1 MKKQVKNQIFKSV
14 LLLLSVVLLVASTVI
29 VAVANAISLST
40 MHTLIINFDEYVSK
54 CTVTYEID
62 QSGNTKTKDVTS
74 GETLS
79 FFDGAHVSV
88 EFEVK
93 DGKRTTFSYADIENR
108 ASESRNIIEWHSFVA
123 NNTVDVTC
131 TDITYT
137 IHALNSNGV
146 STGSTYDYLE
156 VTGSQNTVDDLTS
169 GKVLYQ
175 INSDEV
181 VELPRVKKTNWIFKG
196 WYIVTNATDAA
207 QNGGIFIEPVS
218 EDGPCYMPKTLPMT
232 DYMHAQNDVI
242 YVYPYF
248 VPEYYDIY
256 REDWIYKESGNH
268 LQTQL
273 FSYKM
278 ENVAVGDWYSALGN
292 ELGDAWKGWQD
303 DLDAGGYKSYAGYLL
318 MTDCI
323 CVGECDENC
332 IYAAKKVYNTD
343 SDPTRNTV
351 YRYYTPIWYSL
362 IFDLNGDDGES
373 ITFNNTTTQYLYG
386 NRAEIAIPERVGYV
400 FSGWKVK
407 IYRDGQWTSEN
418 VPHLLAAE
426 EGEDA
431 GKYLLG
437 TKYAKY
443 EEATGKWNDLN
454 AVYASE
460 ANENGDYEIKLIAQ
474 WTPIDISIEYE
485 FGAGVDVANKGDFQE
500 GGKFTTFKYD
510 ADIIIDNPV
519 RTGWMF
525 TGWEMAYADGS
536 ALPTDIGL
544 SKLNDNQYQITGSI
558 HAKNIVLTAKWA
570 PETYTVV
577 LDANGDGV
585 PEFTISDVEYG
596 STSWVSKIPADLAA
610 PTKEGY
616 TFSGYWGN
624 GNQYI
629 YAVEGKLVA
638 ENIAWNIDGGANGAT
653 ITLNAE
659 WTINRYTVTLDSID
673 GLPAGSDFT
682 IKVIVGTD
690 EPEEY
695 TAFPVSFE
703 LDYNTTFRIEIKL
716 SDNLRIARWNGEK
729 ADYYTNEWFVSG
741 NITLGAENMTLT
753 AEARP
758 AKPNFGLGYDVNITV
773 KSETEIQVDFKNADV
788 AKLYDV
794 AISNRESEEGLEWH
808 KVADGETQYVFA
820 GLDQGTK
827 YFVFV
832 RFSKTETTLE
842 GIPDYREKTTNFINY
857 VKDVENLLKDMIT
870 DTDGDCVKVLIN
882 AAIEDIY
889 DLIPED
895 GELPDDF
902 KALVDGIVAAVQ
914 QKLEFARLQDSKIAE
929 LQAYRDECGASGSFH
944 KVNLEEIGSLCAQ
957 AVADI
962 SVATTSEQLEEIYNT
977 AMVAIRAVPV
987 TYLRDTNN
995 SIMLESLIGLNHG
1008 SSITLSSIEDIRA
1021 LRRAIADAIA
1031 AGKITADS
1039 FITVEA
1045 ATELLRALDT
1055 VRAYSFNL
1063 INVQASEGD
1072 VFTLTFT
1079 IPEALINHTGLQVAY
1094 FNQATGL
1101 LELLETTR
1109 EGNTLVFKA
1118 KYIADFVILADP
1130 TVDLTA
1136 VIIALGAILLC
1147 QLIAIV
1153 LVLVARNKAKK
1164 SVMHAS
1170 VALPMFLTIH
1180 FLPVANAELIA
1191 LGLGVAVL
1199 LAQIVLMWLLLSS
1212 GMIRVFKTKR
1222 RAHTEQEITAVVREE
1237 DLQEEPYAAPDEE
1250 PVADNDEVVD
1260 EAVDE
1265 VIDEVI
1271 DEVFNELAEEF
1282 IEEATEEVIE
1292 EITEEPVEE
1301 ALDEEAFDEELAQE
1315 LAQEEEYAEEEYAEE
1330 EYVNDE
1336 YAEDE
1341 YAEEVYADEE
1351 HADEEYID
1359 EEYAESTEEVV
1370 EETLPEE
1377 VEEVYEDEELTEQET
1392 SDDSYS
1398 TDEEENVYAYDE
1410 EEAERVSDAQEANQ
1424 EIEETAY
1431 DTDPFAGVFGESDR
1445 QDGDSSNEG
1454 GDSWDADAYGES
1466 YEYGDEADAPY
1477 AEAEDDDREETK
1489 GQRTVDPYAYIIE
1502 DDGEE
1507 ISDDEEMYQY
1517 DE

>member
-14 LLLLSVVLLVASTVI
+14 LLLLSVVLLVTSAVIIATAVDATGSDTRTLTLNFDTVTISSCTIEYTDEQGIKHEEIVTQSGQTFTFIEGASVI
-29 VAVANAISLST
+29 VTVEPGADLWPVFVCVGQPISTGGCSAGWASFTQNSELTVSCT
-40 MHTLIINFDEYVSK
+40 NREYKIHALDYDGKKDIRDEDVLIYG
-54 CTVTYEID
+54 Y
-62 QSGNTKTKDVTS
+62 
-74 GETLS
+74 
-79 FFDGAHVSV
+79 
-88 EFEVK
+88 VK
-93 DGKRTTFSYADIENR
+93 DGDDGF
-108 ASESRNIIEWHSFVA
+108 
-123 NNTVDVTC
+123 
-131 TDITYT
+131 T
-137 IHALNSNGV
+137 IA
-146 STGSTYDYLE
+146 
-156 VTGSQNTVDDLTS
+156 DLTS
-169 GKVLYQ
+169 GNVKYQ
-175 INSDEV
+175 NGSATRI
-181 VELPRVKKTNWIFKG
+181 ELPKVSANYHTYNG
-196 WYIVTNATDAA
+196 WYMITGTGEGDV
-207 QNGGIFIEPVS
+207 FHLML
-218 EDGPCYMPKTLPMT
+218 DGEGKCYMPESITINSP
-232 DYMHAQNDVI
+232 DGYV
-242 YVYPYF
+242 YVYPAMIPNSYH
-248 VPEYYDIY
+248 VY
-256 REDWIYKESGNH
+256 RVDYVHDAARPDHEGTMMFISNREADYN
-268 LQTQL
+268 T
-273 FSYKM
+273 Y
-278 ENVAVGDWYSALGN
+278 YSAN
-292 ELGDAWKGWQD
+292 KEKYWTD
-303 DLDAGGYKSYAGYLL
+303 DPTDGGYKTYPGYQF
-318 MTDCI
+318 MTSCI
-323 CVGECDENC
+323 SDSCVYKELVVKD
-332 IYAAKKVYNTD
+332 T
-343 SDPTRNTV
+343 SDTEFRNTV
-351 YRYYTPIWYSL
+351 KRYYTPILYTL
-362 IFDLNGDDGES
+362 KFDLNGKDGES
-373 ITFNNTTTQYLYG
+373 ITFNNTTTEYLYG
-386 NRAEIAIPERVGYV
+386 NRAEIAIPERVGYT
-400 FSGWKVK
+400 FSGWEVK
-407 IYRDGQWTSEN
+407 IYRDGQWTSEG
-418 VPHLLAAE
+418 VPYLHAVE
-426 EGEDA
+426 EGDDKD
-431 GKYLLG
+431 KYLLG

-443 EEATGKWNDLN
+443 DESTGKWNDLN

-460 ANENGDYEIKLIAQ
+460 ANENGEYEIRLIAQ
-474 WTPIDISIEYE
+474 WDPIDIHIEYK
-485 FGAGVDVANKGDFQE
+485 FGEGVDIINKDYFLQNNNIS
-500 GGKFTTFKYD
+500 FKYD
-510 ADIIIDNPV
+510 AGIIIDNPV

-585 PEFTISDVEYG
+585 PEFTISNVEYG

-629 YAVEGKLVA
+629 YAVEDKLVA

-703 LDYNTTFRIEIKL
+703 LDYNTTFRVEIKL
-716 SDNLRIARWNGEK
+716 SDNLRIAKWNGEK
-729 ADYYTNEWFVSG
+729 TDYYTNEWFVSG
-741 NITLGAENMTLT
+741 NITLGAENITLT

-758 AKPNFGLGYDVNITV
+758 AKPNIGSGYDVDITI
-773 KSETEIQVDFKNADV
+773 KSETEIQVDFKDADI

-794 AISNRESEEGLEWH
+794 AISNKESEEGLEWH
-808 KVADGETQYVFA
+808 KVADGETQYVFT

-827 YFVFV
+827 YFIFV

-842 GIPDYREKTTNFINY
+842 GIPHYKDKTTHFINY

-870 DTDGDCVKVLIN
+870 DDDGDCVKVLIDK
-882 AAIEDIY
+882 AIDEIY

-895 GELPDDF
+895 GDLPDGF
-902 KALVDGIVAAVQ
+902 KTSVDDIVAAVQ
-914 QKLEFARLQDSKIAE
+914 AKLEFARLQDSKIAA
-929 LQAYRDECGASGSFH
+929 LQTYRAECGASGSFN
-944 KVNLEEIGSLCAQ
+944 KANLDEIGSLCAQ

-962 SVATTSEQLEEIYNT
+962 SAAGTQEQVEEIFNT
-977 AMVAIRAVPV
+977 AMAAIKAIPV

-995 SIMLESLIGLNHG
+995 SITLESLVGLNHG
-1008 SSITLSSIEDIRA
+1008 AGIQLGSIEDIKV
-1021 LRRAIADAIA
+1021 LRRAVADAIA
-1031 AGKITADS
+1031 QGKITADS
-1039 FITVEA
+1039 FITIEEA
-1045 ATELLRALDT
+1045 TKLLRALDT
-1055 VRAYSFNL
+1055 ISAYSFSL
-1063 INVQASEGD
+1063 VNVQLGEGD
-1072 VFTLTFT
+1072 VFTITLT
-1079 IPEALINHTGLQVAY
+1079 IPEALISRTGLQVAY
-1094 FNQATGL
+1094 FNRSTGMV
-1101 LELLETTR
+1101 ELLETTR
-1109 EGNTLVFKA
+1109 EGNALIFKA

-1153 LVLVARNKAKK
+1153 LVLIARNKAKK

-1250 PVADNDEVVD
+1250 PVADNDEAVD
-1260 EAVDE
+1260 EVVEE

-1271 DEVFNELAEEF
+1271 DEVFDELAEEF

-1315 LAQEEEYAEEEYAEE
+1315 LALEQEEYAEE
-1330 EYVNDE
+1330 EYVNEE

-1341 YAEEVYADEE
+1341 YAEEAYTEEEHTDEE
-1351 HADEEYID
+1351 YIEEEYID
-1359 EEYAESTEEVV
+1359 EEYADSTEEVV
-1370 EETLPEE
+1370 DEALPEE

-1477 AEAEDDDREETK
+1477 AETEDDDREETK
-1489 GQRTVDPYAYIIE
+1489 GQGTVDPYAYIIE
-1502 DDGEE
+1502 GDAEE
-1507 ISDDEEMYQY
+1507 ISNDEEMYQY

>member
-14 LLLLSVVLLVASTVI
+14 LLLLSVVLLVASAVIIATAVDASYKNPRTLTLNFDPNQVSYCTISYDVGGTMQELPPVTESGQTFTFEGGVTVI
-29 VAVANAISLST
+29 V
-40 MHTLIINFDEYVSK
+40 
-54 CTVTYEID
+54 TVTPKNGLWPEFDI
-62 QSGNTKTKDVTS
+62 QGQAA
-74 GETLS
+74 ETEGCVALWSS
-79 FFDGAHVSV
+79 FKEDSVLTVSC
-88 EFEVK
+88 
-93 DGKRTTFSYADIENR
+93 INR
-108 ASESRNIIEWHSFVA
+108 EYI
-123 NNTVDVTC
+123 
-131 TDITYT
+131 
-137 IHALNSNGV
+137 IHALDYDRRDINDVAPGELKIPYAYTVLGNGWTK
-146 STGSTYDYLE
+146 S
-156 VTGSQNTVDDLTS
+156 DLTS
-169 GKVLYQ
+169 GVIKYRVD
-175 INSDEV
+175 SV
-181 VELPRVKKTNWIFKG
+181 VELPTVEMEDYDFGG
-196 WYIVTNATDAA
+196 WYIITGSGTGEDNVLL
-207 QNGGIFIEPVS
+207 IEETIPEGETKAGYYIPKNLNMTV
-218 EDGPCYMPKTLPMT
+218 YM
-232 DYMHAQNDVI
+232 YGQHGYI
-242 YVYPYF
+242 EVYPKLTPKPYVIHRIDIVHDTGFPQHIKTPIHRETMDADAKSSYLANAEKFWLDDPTAGGFKEYTGYYF
-248 VPEYYDIY
+248 VSSCGEINSCNLSQSGQVLDSTLNPDTTNVVYRFYKPIVYTLTYYDDDETTLLNFGGPNEY
-256 REDWIYKESGNH
+256 
-268 LQTQL
+268 T
-273 FSYKM
+273 
-278 ENVAVGDWYSALGN
+278 YSEKTEIG
-292 ELGDAWKGWQD
+292 QPSRT
-303 DLDAGGYKSYAGYLL
+303 GYNFA
-318 MTDCI
+318 
-323 CVGECDENC
+323 
-332 IYAAKKVYNTD
+332 
-343 SDPTRNTV
+343 
-351 YRYYTPIWYSL
+351 
-362 IFDLNGDDGES
+362 
-373 ITFNNTTTQYLYG
+373 
-386 NRAEIAIPERVGYV
+386 
-400 FSGWKVK
+400 GWKVQVYK
-407 IYRDGQWTSEN
+407 NGQWTDEYLSAVTEVGN
-418 VPHLLAAE
+418 
-426 EGEDA
+426 DY
-431 GKYLLG
+431 GKYFLG
-437 TKYAKY
+437 NKYVNYDKDTNTF
-443 EEATGKWNDLN
+443 ENNN

-460 ANENGDYEIKLIAQ
+460 ANESGDYEIRLIAQ
-474 WTPIDISIEYE
+474 WDPIDINVEYDLV
-485 FGAGVDVANKGDFQE
+485 VDANLIANKGDFQE

-510 ADIIIDNPV
+510 AGIIIDNPV

-629 YAVEGKLVA
+629 YAVEDKLVA

-659 WTINRYTVTLDSID
+659 WTINRYTVTLDSIE

-682 IKVIVGTD
+682 VKIIVGTT
-690 EPEEY
+690 PEEY

-703 LDYNTTFRIEIKL
+703 LDYNTTFRVEIKL
-716 SDNLRIARWNGEK
+716 SDNLRIAKWNGEK
-729 ADYYTNEWFVSG
+729 TDYYTNEWFVSG
-741 NITLGAENMTLT
+741 NITLGAENITLT

-758 AKPNFGLGYDVNITV
+758 AKPNIGSGYDVDITI
-773 KSETEIQVDFKNADV
+773 KSETEIQVDFKNADI

-794 AISNRESEEGLEWH
+794 AISNKESEEGLEWH
-808 KVADGETQYVFA
+808 KVADGETQYVFT

-827 YFVFV
+827 YFIFV

-842 GIPDYREKTTNFINY
+842 GIPHYKDKTTHFINY
-857 VKDVENLLKDMIT
+857 VKDIENLLKDMIT
-870 DTDGDCVKVLIN
+870 DDDGDCVKVLIDK
-882 AAIEDIY
+882 AIDEIY

-895 GELPDDF
+895 GDLPDGF
-902 KALVDGIVAAVQ
+902 KTSVDDIVAAVQ
-914 QKLEFARLQDSKIAE
+914 AKLEFARLQDSKIAA
-929 LQAYRDECGASGSFH
+929 LQTYRAECGASGSFN
-944 KVNLEEIGSLCAQ
+944 KANLDEIGSLCAQ

-962 SVATTSEQLEEIYNT
+962 SAAGTQEQVEEIFNT
-977 AMVAIRAVPV
+977 AMAAIKAIPV

-995 SIMLESLIGLNHG
+995 SITLESLIGLNHG

-1021 LRRAIADAIA
+1021 LRRAVADAIA
-1031 AGKITADS
+1031 QGKITADS
-1039 FITVEA
+1039 FITIEEA
-1045 ATELLRALDT
+1045 TKLLRALDT
-1055 VRAYSFNL
+1055 ISAYSFNL
-1063 INVQASEGD
+1063 VNVQLSEGD
-1072 VFTLTFT
+1072 VFTITIT
-1079 IPEALINHTGLQVAY
+1079 IPEALISRTGLQVAY
-1094 FNQATGL
+1094 FNRSTGMV
-1101 LELLETTR
+1101 ELLETTR

-1153 LVLVARNKAKK
+1153 LVLIARNKAKK

-1260 EAVDE
+1260 EVVEE

-1271 DEVFNELAEEF
+1271 DEVFDELAEEF

-1315 LAQEEEYAEEEYAEE
+1315 LAQEEEYAEEEY
-1330 EYVNDE
+1330 VNEE

-1341 YAEEVYADEE
+1341 YAEEAYTEEEHTDEE
-1351 HADEEYID
+1351 YIEEEYID
-1359 EEYAESTEEVV
+1359 EEYAGSTEEVV
-1370 EETLPEE
+1370 DEALPEE
-1377 VEEVYEDEELTEQET
+1377 VEEVYEDEELTEQEI

-1466 YEYGDEADAPY
+1466 YEYGDETDAPY
-1477 AEAEDDDREETK
+1477 AETEDADREETK
-1489 GQRTVDPYAYIIE
+1489 GQGPVDPYAYIIE
-1502 DDGEE
+1502 GDAEE
-1507 ISDDEEMYQY
+1507 ISGDEEMYQY